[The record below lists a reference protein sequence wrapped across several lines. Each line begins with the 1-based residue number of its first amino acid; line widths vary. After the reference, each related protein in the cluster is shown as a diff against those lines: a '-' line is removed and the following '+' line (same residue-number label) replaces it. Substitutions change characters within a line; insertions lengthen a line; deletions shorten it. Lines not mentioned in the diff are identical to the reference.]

1 MERKH
6 RVIRMGYWIIY
17 DWHNSRI
24 ILGNGYNNHNSV
36 LGSKKIKKG
45 EDIVEEVEYCKEH
58 DWEEKSREKQ
68 GKVDIVISK
77 CSICGIFMMDSEK
90 RK

>member
-45 EDIVEEVEYCKEH
+45 EDSVEEVEDCKENY
-58 DWEEKSREKQ
+58 ENIIRA
-68 GKVDIVISK
+68 IVQFVGFK
-77 CSICGIFMMDSEK
+77 NLLNNTL
-90 RK
+90 